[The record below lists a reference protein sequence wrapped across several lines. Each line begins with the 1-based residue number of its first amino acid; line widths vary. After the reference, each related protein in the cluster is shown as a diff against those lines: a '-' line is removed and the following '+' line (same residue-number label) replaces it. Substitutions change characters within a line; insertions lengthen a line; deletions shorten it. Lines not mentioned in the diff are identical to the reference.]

1 MKTLEE
7 TELQFRSEKPQNYPG
22 FDSHLHFRPMKITDT
37 AIMTPVLK
45 SSAKSIRGYLGHFQH
60 ADLWDIRNAKNFV
73 ANCVNAEFPSA
84 HYLFFIGNKL
94 VGMGSLHQYGD
105 SPLDVQIVLAVFGEK
120 YQGRGIGTAIGQTL
134 KKVAFEIWG
143 FSSLWWVVD
152 ATNLPSIKTAQKVG
166 LTVDHN
172 WEDEVKHSE
181 SESGLWWAF
190 KENRPEDL
198 APGVLQG
205 ASIEYWVEARNASL
219 LSAVITAKRSDRS
232 TLKKKLPLGEHN

>member
-45 SSAKSIRGYLGHFQH
+45 SSAKSIRGYLGQFQH
-60 ADLWDIRNAKNFV
+60 ADLWDIKNGKNFV

-105 SPLDVQIVLAVFGEK
+105 CPLDVQIVLAVFGENF
-120 YQGRGIGTAIGQTL
+120 QGRGIGTEIGTTL
-134 KKVAFEIWG
+134 LRVAFDVWG
-143 FSSLWWVVD
+143 FRSFWWLVD
-152 ATNLPSIKTAQKVG
+152 ATNRPSIRTAQKVG
-166 LTVDHN
+166 LSIDHQ
-172 WEDEVKHSE
+172 WEDATKHSE

-190 KENRPEDL
+190 KADRPDDL
-198 APGVLQG
+198 APGILQG
-205 ASIEYWVEARNASL
+205 ASLEYWGTAKNTSL
-219 LSAVITAKRSDRS
+219 LKAVIAAKI
-232 TLKKKLPLGEHN
+232 N